1 MKTMSESENEKLKK
15 SVIEVTG
22 PLTNANAKRL
32 ETAVRMGQNI
42 LHASESVNL
51 RDISENSRIVSNGN
65 RATIINDLESGLYH
79 VVLIKGGQL
88 PPFLTEE
95 EARREFDEI
104 ERNEE

>member
-1 MKTMSESENEKLKK
+1 MCESENEKLKK

-22 PLTNANAKRL
+22 QLTDANAKRL

-42 LHASESVNL
+42 LNVSESVNL
-51 RDISENSRIVSNGN
+51 RAISENSLIVSKGD
-65 RATIINDLESGLYH
+65 RAAIINDFESGLYH

-88 PPFLTEE
+88 PPFLTED

>member
-1 MKTMSESENEKLKK
+1 MYESENEKLKK

-22 PLTNANAKRL
+22 QLTNANAKRL
-32 ETAVRMGQNI
+32 ETAVRMGQDI

-51 RDISENSRIVSNGN
+51 RDISENSRIVSKGD
-65 RATIINDLESGLYH
+65 RAAIINDLESGLYH
-79 VVLIKGGQL
+79 VV
-88 PPFLTEE
+88 FLTED